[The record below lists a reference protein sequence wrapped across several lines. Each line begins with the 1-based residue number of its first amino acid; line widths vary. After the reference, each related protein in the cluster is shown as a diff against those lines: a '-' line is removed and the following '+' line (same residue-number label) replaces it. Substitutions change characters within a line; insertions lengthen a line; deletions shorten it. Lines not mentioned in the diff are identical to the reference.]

1 MLVKAEYRMQTVRK
15 LMIALFFIGYFCF
28 FGSIKAEAAWSNN
41 PKALTSSWKKCGSRS
56 ARLVNGVLY
65 ISAGGKIIK
74 KEGSGYGKDTFVNK
88 AYYDNNYIVYFM
100 NSNYGY
106 QTVRIY
112 SYKENW
118 YKFVLYDPASGIQD
132 LLGFFKGY
140 VYYLTRNDSGTST
153 RAYRIPIKS
162 YSSGGPYANMGDAV
176 RIPALDQ
183 GGGGIQYKNY
193 LYVMGYRGDPS
204 PTFLKVYNLKNGK
217 CKTLST
223 ACTSA
228 RIISGKLYYSVTKG
242 YKKMAGAAIKTISIL
257 FMFAKRMAQRRENWQ
272 HLLAITCH
280 QYWKRNMHTIIQK
293 EISL

>member
-1 MLVKAEYRMQTVRK
+1 
-15 LMIALFFIGYFCF
+15 
-28 FGSIKAEAAWSNN
+28 
-41 PKALTSSWKKCGSRS
+41 
-56 ARLVNGVLY
+56 
-65 ISAGGKIIK
+65 
-74 KEGSGYGKDTFVNK
+74 
-88 AYYDNNYIVYFM
+88 M